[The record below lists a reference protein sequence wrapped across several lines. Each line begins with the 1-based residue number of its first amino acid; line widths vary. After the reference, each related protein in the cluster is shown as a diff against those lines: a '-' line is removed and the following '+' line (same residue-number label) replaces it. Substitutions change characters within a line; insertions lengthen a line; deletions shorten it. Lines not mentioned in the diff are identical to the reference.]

1 MSNVSIIEG
10 LARRRVVEKI
20 CDGVTK
26 RPGSPDSQ
34 DLAQHVY
41 QILLEK
47 TTDLHGI
54 ENIEAFVNTIVFKQ
68 WNLVGSEFYR
78 RYRDYGIRAQ
88 DIDETRAVRALQ
100 EGAEGLPSGLR
111 TFSGGK
117 RQGGDD
123 TPAHGFA
130 PDGDGADDVDFVR

>member
-100 EGAEGLPSGLR
+100 ECSEGLSSGLR
-111 TFSGGK
+111 SFSGGK

-123 TPAHGFA
+123 TPAHGFEA
-130 PDGDGADDVDFVR
+130 DGDGADDVDFVR

>member
-88 DIDETRAVRALQ
+88 DIDETRAVRAIQ
-100 EGAEGLPSGLR
+100 EGAEGLSSGLR
-111 TFSGGK
+111 ISISHFEHAVSIIVKTSTRQIIFFIAFS
-117 RQGGDD
+117 
-123 TPAHGFA
+123 PF
-130 PDGDGADDVDFVR
+130 F